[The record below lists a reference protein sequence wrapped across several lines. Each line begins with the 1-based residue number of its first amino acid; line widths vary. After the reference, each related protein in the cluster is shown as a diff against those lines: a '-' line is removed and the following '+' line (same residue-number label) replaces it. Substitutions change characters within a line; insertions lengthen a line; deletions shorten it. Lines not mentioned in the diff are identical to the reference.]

1 MCESS
6 IPSLLLH
13 SFLCCCS
20 PPLFTPPLSFFL
32 KSYYRSGLLPEL
44 LLTLLSSWKH
54 SVKPRP
60 AVSYTNCQAVQAAA
74 VCPLCCCCCC
84 CPSLIHAHLTGS
96 LFVCGSSLKSCTN
109 PRFLLTVS
117 NAWLKKSTGCISIAP
132 SWFSVATLNALHYN
146 KPSCLLSPTAEQHH
160 DFGSHSAFWSEAT
173 VSQTYMV
180 EYFRYK

>member
-1 MCESS
+1 MSLTSYFFFLVPRKNWTSSWTVLQGSSLLFAKGQSGSTSWVRTQRSPDGRGWSLLSLS

-44 LLTLLSSWKH
+44 LLTLLSSWKR

-74 VCPLCCCCCC
+74 VCPLCCSSVR
-84 CPSLIHAHLTGS
+84 PSFTLIERAARLCVI
-96 LFVCGSSLKSCTN
+96 LFEN
-109 PRFLLTVS
+109 F
-117 NAWLKKSTGCISIAP
+117 
-132 SWFSVATLNALHYN
+132 H
-146 KPSCLLSPTAEQHH
+146 
-160 DFGSHSAFWSEAT
+160 
-173 VSQTYMV
+173 
-180 EYFRYK
+180 